1 MRQIMGDTKRSVSC
15 WTLIALI
22 TNWSKRWTDL
32 IPKAGALIVMAFP
45 KPRNGSGFPPGA
57 IAIYS

>member
-1 MRQIMGDTKRSVSC
+1 MEVRNGPFPAGA
-15 WTLIALI
+15 LIALI
-22 TNWSKRWTDL
+22 TNWSKHWTDL

-57 IAIYS
+57 IAICP